1 MMFEDYNPKKHKN
14 VQLYEI
20 IPVYSGDLI
29 GYLPVKTDIPEEL
42 AAQTPWYYVV
52 EVK

>member
-1 MMFEDYNPKKHKN
+1 MFEDYDPKKHKN

-20 IPVYSGDLI
+20 VTVRLGDII
-29 GYLPVKTDIPEEL
+29 GCLPVKTDISEEL

-52 EVK
+52 KVK

>member
-1 MMFEDYNPKKHKN
+1 MFEDYDPKKHKN

-20 IPVYSGDLI
+20 IPVRSGKDI
-29 GYLPVKTDIPEEL
+29 AYIPVKTDISEEL

-52 EVK
+52 KVK